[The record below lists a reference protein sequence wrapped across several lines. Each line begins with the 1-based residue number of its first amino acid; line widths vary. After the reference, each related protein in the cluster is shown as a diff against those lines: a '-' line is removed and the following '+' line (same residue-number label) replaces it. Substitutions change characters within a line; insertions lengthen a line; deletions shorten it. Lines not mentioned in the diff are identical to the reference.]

1 MGTPTRR
8 AVLKGTA
15 AFAGLAAVQASGL
28 AGAASAA
35 AAGTS
40 SGHPKANVLLVH
52 GAWVDGSSW
61 SRVIA
66 ILQQRGYNVL
76 AVQVPLTSLAE
87 DVAWTRHV
95 LAERL
100 EGPTVLAGHSY
111 GGAVIS
117 GAATGVDN
125 VVGLVVGL
133 VFASAFAPD
142 SLGFLWFDPAA
153 IPANFAQD
161 LPVEE
166 ARVLAAV
173 QKPIAA
179 RCLTDPAGPPAWKT
193 LPSWFLV
200 STQDRMINP
209 DLERFMAARIGARTV
224 EVRPATPPRLP
235 PRRGGPA
242 DPGGRPGRRSGLGSR
257 PRLLAVRGRVPN
269 DGHWQGAEV
278 QDARGLHRRAGPGGG
293 GRHQDR
299 LRHPTRRARGGPPAG
314 PSFPLPPEG
323 ARGTEP
329 KAPRVVA
336 AASGRAGGAGR
347 GWRRRGTR
355 RCGRSRRRRS
365 GGGGCRA
372 APRRS
377 GRRCSRPPR

>member
-15 AFAGLAAVQASGL
+15 ALAGLAAAQTAGL
-28 AGAASAA
+28 AGAAS
-35 AAGTS
+35 AGTS

-66 ILQQRGYNVL
+66 ILQRHGHNVL
-76 AVQVPLTSLAE
+76 AVQLPLTSLAE

-100 EGPTVLAGHSY
+100 EGPTVMAGHSY

-117 GAATGVDN
+117 GAATGVEN
-125 VVGLVVGL
+125 VIGL
-133 VFASAFAPD
+133 VFASAFAPDEGESLGELGSRFPPPPGLAHTQPD

-153 IPANFAQD
+153 VPTYFAQD
-161 LPVEE
+161 IPVEE
-166 ARVLAAV
+166 AQVLAAV

-179 RCLTDPAGPPAWKT
+179 RAFTDPAGPPAWKT

-224 EVRPATPPRLP
+224 EVRSSHASPASHPEVVARLI
-235 PRRGGPA
+235 RA
-242 DPGGRPGRRSGLGSR
+242 
-257 PRLLAVRGRVPN
+257 AARV
-269 DGHWQGAEV
+269 
-278 QDARGLHRRAGPGGG
+278 
-293 GRHQDR
+293 
-299 LRHPTRRARGGPPAG
+299 
-314 PSFPLPPEG
+314 G
-323 ARGTEP
+323 ARG
-329 KAPRVVA
+329 
-336 AASGRAGGAGR
+336 
-347 GWRRRGTR
+347 
-355 RCGRSRRRRS
+355 
-365 GGGGCRA
+365 
-372 APRRS
+372 
-377 GRRCSRPPR
+377 

>member
-1 MGTPTRR
+1 VVAFSSLRAERFKEGTMGTPTRR

-28 AGAASAA
+28 AEVAQAAP
-35 AAGTS
+35 AG
-40 SGHPKANVLLVH
+40 GHPKANVLLVH

-66 ILQQRGYNVL
+66 ILQRRGHNVL
-76 AVQVPLTSLAE
+76 AVQLPLTSLAE

-100 EGPTVLAGHSY
+100 TGPTVLAGHSY

-117 GAATGVDN
+117 GAATGVEN
-125 VVGLVVGL
+125 VIGL
-133 VFASAFAPD
+133 VFASAFAPDEGESLGGLNAQFPPPPGSAHIQPD

-161 LPVEE
+161 LPLAE
-166 ARVLAAV
+166 ARVLAAT

-179 RCLTDPAGPPAWKT
+179 RSFTDLAGPPAWTT

-224 EVRPATPPRLP
+224 EVRSSHASPASHPHQVARLI
-235 PRRGGPA
+235 
-242 DPGGRPGRRSGLGSR
+242 
-257 PRLLAVRGRVPN
+257 LAAARV
-269 DGHWQGAEV
+269 
-278 QDARGLHRRAGPGGG
+278 
-293 GRHQDR
+293 
-299 LRHPTRRARGGPPAG
+299 
-314 PSFPLPPEG
+314 G
-323 ARGTEP
+323 ARG
-329 KAPRVVA
+329 
-336 AASGRAGGAGR
+336 
-347 GWRRRGTR
+347 
-355 RCGRSRRRRS
+355 
-365 GGGGCRA
+365 
-372 APRRS
+372 
-377 GRRCSRPPR
+377 